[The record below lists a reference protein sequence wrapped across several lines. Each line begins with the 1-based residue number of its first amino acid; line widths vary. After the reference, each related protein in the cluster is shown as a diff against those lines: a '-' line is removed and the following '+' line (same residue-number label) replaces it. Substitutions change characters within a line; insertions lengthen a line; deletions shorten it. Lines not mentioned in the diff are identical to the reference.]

1 MEAVINPREI
11 AGRNP
16 ASISSTKQGI
26 DGWVSGGAAGIRNTF
41 VNWRA
46 EGTDRKDKSRQER
59 YYQGTRKSLAALAL
73 LADKLKSHGQILTKI
88 TYILSRLCMENVG
101 KGI

>member
-1 MEAVINPREI
+1 MLIP
-11 AGRNP
+11 GRNMLCIRP
-16 ASISSTKQGI
+16 TDLEPNEQG
-26 DGWVSGGAAGIRNTF
+26 S
-41 VNWRA
+41 
-46 EGTDRKDKSRQER
+46 
-59 YYQGTRKSLAALAL
+59 RKSLAALAL

>member
-1 MEAVINPREI
+1 MEKCSAD
-11 AGRNP
+11 G
-16 ASISSTKQGI
+16 SSEQG
-26 DGWVSGGAAGIRNTF
+26 S
-41 VNWRA
+41 
-46 EGTDRKDKSRQER
+46 RKL
-59 YYQGTRKSLAALAL
+59 LAALAL

>member
-1 MEAVINPREI
+1 MSAFIHFGPRITLIAFMGFALIIINI
-11 AGRNP
+11 HHHQHHHHHHQHYQG
-16 ASISSTKQGI
+16 STK
-26 DGWVSGGAAGIRNTF
+26 
-41 VNWRA
+41 
-46 EGTDRKDKSRQER
+46 K
-59 YYQGTRKSLAALAL
+59 LAALAL